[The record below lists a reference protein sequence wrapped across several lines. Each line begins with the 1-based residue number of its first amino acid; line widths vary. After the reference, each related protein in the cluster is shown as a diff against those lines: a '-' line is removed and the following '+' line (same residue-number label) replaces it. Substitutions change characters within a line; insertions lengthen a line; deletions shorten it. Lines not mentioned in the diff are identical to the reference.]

1 MSRAVIQPFEEY
13 QRARIIFV
21 QTVAALAGGKDNK
34 NVELL
39 KRLDAIR
46 LLGPLLTDPVISIKQ
61 YAALAIGTLAGADEE
76 IANQVVNDDGGHILS
91 LILKSLETSN
101 RFYKKT
107 ACRLLGK
114 LSKWKNLA
122 AKVVSGGV
130 IKFLVSCLEDCDG
143 EVKLFATSALQKICM
158 NGEDLAR
165 EVINEGAI
173 EPLSLCLQ
181 EPDIKLKRQAVLT
194 MSNIAK
200 HSETHTRRLCDEKDT
215 LGVILHYLQTKDTM
229 LRRQVLLCLSY
240 ISQNSSDKAAQIIN
254 SLNNQLLEENIG
266 GITKTNIYNIRSPE
280 DDMTP
285 VKKAD
290 PICQQNCLSLLYNI
304 AKHGAGHTNQV
315 CAKIKPE
322 TLIKFLETNQGSSR
336 NVGLQVISTLSQF
349 SKEQAEQFKRLGG
362 HKVLALCLYEEKPET
377 ISYACNAISY
387 MASYPNPD
395 ITNGLVEDLA
405 IGINDNVK
413 YYNIP
418 YRLLELCLNK
428 NLPPYLI
435 NNAREALENIIQ
447 NNTNLNALIPLLDRP
462 NYGGVDDVQFE
473 KILSLIVKRIHAL
486 LGEFKAYRRNLIENK
501 TLKKLIKLKS
511 KYKTL
516 EDDLKSFTD
525 YYSQEI
531 MNFYSDEYEQKIR
544 EQVIAS
550 LS

>member
-13 QRARIIFV
+13 QRARVIFV
-21 QTVAALAGGKDNK
+21 QTVAALAGGKDNR

-76 IANQVVNDDGGHILS
+76 IASQVVNDDNGHILN

-114 LSKWKNLA
+114 LSKWKSLA

-130 IKFLVSCLEDCDG
+130 ISFLVSCLEDCDG
-143 EVKLFATSALQKICM
+143 EVKLFAASALQKICM
-158 NGEDLAR
+158 NGDDLAM
-165 EVINEGAI
+165 EVINSGAI

-200 HSETHTRRLCDEKDT
+200 HSENHTRKLCEEKDT
-215 LGVILHYLQTKDTM
+215 LNVTLHYLQTKDTM

-240 ISQNSSDKAAQIIN
+240 ISQNCNDKAAQII
-254 SLNNQLLEENIG
+254 SQLNNQLLEENIAG
-266 GITKTNIYNIRSPE
+266 ASKANIYSIRSATDASP
-280 DDMTP
+280 TR
-285 VKKAD
+285 KAD

-304 AKHGAGHTNQV
+304 AKHGPGHTNQV
-315 CAKIKPE
+315 SAKIKCE
-322 TLIKFLETNQGSSR
+322 TLIRFLETNQGPAR
-336 NVGLQVISTLSQF
+336 NVGLQLISTLCQH
-349 SKEQAEQFKRLGG
+349 SKEQAEQIKRLGG
-362 HKVLALCLYEEKPET
+362 HKVLALCLYEQKPET
-377 ISYACNAISY
+377 ISYACNAINY
-387 MASYPNPD
+387 MAAYPNPD
-395 ITNGLVEDLA
+395 ITNGLVEDLP
-405 IGINDNVK
+405 IGINENVK

-428 NLPPYLI
+428 NLPQYLVT
-435 NNAREALENIIQ
+435 NARDALENIIR

-462 NYGGVDDVQFE
+462 NYGGVDDVQYE
-473 KILSLIVKRIHAL
+473 NILRIIVRRIHDL
-486 LGEFKAYRRNLIENK
+486 LAEYKSYKRTLIENK

-511 KYKTL
+511 KYKSL
-516 EDDLKSFTD
+516 EDDLKTFSDF
-525 YYSQEI
+525 YSQEI
-531 MNFYSDEYEQKIR
+531 MNYYSDEYEQKIR

>member
-13 QRARIIFV
+13 QRARVIFV
-21 QTVAALAGGKDNK
+21 QTVAALAGGKDNR

-76 IANQVVNDDGGHILS
+76 IASQVVNDDNGHILN

-114 LSKWKNLA
+114 LSKWKSLA

-130 IKFLVSCLEDCDG
+130 ITFLVSCLEDCDG
-143 EVKLFATSALQKICM
+143 EVKLFAASALQKICM

-165 EVINEGAI
+165 EVINAGAI

-200 HSETHTRRLCDEKDT
+200 HSDSHTRRLCEEKET
-215 LGVILHYLQTKDTM
+215 LGVILHYLQTKDTI
-229 LRRQVLLCLSY
+229 LSY
-240 ISQNSSDKAAQIIN
+240 IAQNSSDKAAQIIN
-254 SLNNQLLEENIG
+254 SLNNQLLEENIAG
-266 GITKTNIYNIRSPE
+266 ATKANIYSIRSVTENP
-280 DDMTP
+280 TR
-285 VKKAD
+285 KAD

-304 AKHGAGHTNQV
+304 AKHGSGHTNQV
-315 CAKIKPE
+315 SAKIKCE
-322 TLIKFLETNQGSSR
+322 TLIRFLETNQGPAR
-336 NVGLQVISTLSQF
+336 NVGLQLISTLAQY
-349 SKEQAEQFKRLGG
+349 SKEQAEQIKRLGG
-362 HKVLALCLYEEKPET
+362 HKVLALCLYEQKPET
-377 ISYACNAISY
+377 ISYTCNAINF

-395 ITNGLVEDLA
+395 ITNGLVEDLP
-405 IGINDNVK
+405 IGINENVK

-418 YRLLELCLNK
+418 YRLLELSLNK
-428 NLPPYLI
+428 NLPQYLV
-435 NNAREALENIIQ
+435 NNARDALENIIK
-447 NNTNLNALIPLLDRP
+447 NNTNLDALIPLLDRP
-462 NYGGVDDVQFE
+462 NYSGVDDAHYE
-473 KILSLIVKRIHAL
+473 KILCTIVKRIHDL
-486 LGEFKAYRRNLIENK
+486 LGDFKSYKRKLIENK

-511 KYKTL
+511 TYKSL
-516 EDDLKSFTD
+516 EEELKSFSD
-525 YYSQEI
+525 FYSQEI
-531 MNFYSDEYEQKIR
+531 MNYYSDEYEQKIR
-544 EQVIAS
+544 EQVINN

>member
-13 QRARIIFV
+13 QRSRIIFV
-21 QTVAALAGGKDNK
+21 QTVAALAGGKDNR

-76 IANQVVNDDGGHILS
+76 IASQVVNDDNGHILN

-114 LSKWKNLA
+114 LSKWKSLA

-130 IKFLVSCLEDCDG
+130 ITFLVSCLEDCDG
-143 EVKLFATSALQKICM
+143 EVKQFSANALQMICM

-165 EVINEGAI
+165 EVINAGAI

-200 HSETHTRRLCDEKDT
+200 HSEAHTRKLCDEKDT

-240 ISQNSSDKAAQIIN
+240 IAQNSSDKAAQIIN
-254 SLNNQLLEENIG
+254 SLNNQILEENIG
-266 GITKTNIYNIRSPE
+266 GSDKINTYNLPSNDMIQTKS
-280 DDMTP
+280 
-285 VKKAD
+285 AD
-290 PICQQNCLSLLYNI
+290 PICQQNALSLLYNI
-304 AKHGAGHTNQV
+304 AKHGAGHTSQV
-315 CAKIKPE
+315 SAKIKCE
-322 TLIKFLETNQGSSR
+322 TLIKFLEQNHGSSR
-336 NVGLQVISTLSQF
+336 NAGLQVLSTLAQF
-349 SKEQAEQFKRLGG
+349 SKEQAEQIKRLGG
-362 HKVLALCLYEEKPET
+362 HKVLALCLYESKPET
-377 ISYACNAISY
+377 ISYGCNAISY

-395 ITNGLVEDLA
+395 ITNGLVEDLP
-405 IGINDNVK
+405 IGVNDNVK

-428 NLPPYLI
+428 NLPQYLT
-435 NNAREALENIIQ
+435 NNAKEALENIIQ

-462 NYGGVDDVQFE
+462 NYGGVDDNQYE
-473 KILSLIVKRIHAL
+473 KILSLIVRRIHGL
-486 LGEFKAYRRNLIENK
+486 LGEYKSYKRTLIENK

-511 KYKTL
+511 TYKTL
-516 EDDLKSFTD
+516 EDDLKAFSD

-531 MNFYSDEYEQKIR
+531 MNYYSDEYEQKIK

>member
-1 MSRAVIQPFEEY
+1 MSRAVLQPFEEY
-13 QRARIIFV
+13 QRSRIIFV
-21 QTVAALAGGKDNK
+21 QTVAALAGGKDNP

-76 IANQVVNDDGGHILS
+76 IASQVVNDDNGQILN

-114 LSKWKNLA
+114 LSKWKALA
-122 AKVVSGGV
+122 GKVVSGGV
-130 IKFLVSCLEDCDG
+130 ITFLVSCLEDCDG
-143 EVKLFATSALQKICM
+143 EVKQFAANALQKICM

-165 EVINEGAI
+165 EVINAGAI

-200 HSETHTRRLCDEKDT
+200 HSESHTRKLCDEKDT

-240 ISQNSSDKAAQIIN
+240 IAQNSSDKAAQIIN
-254 SLNNQLLEENIG
+254 SLNNQLLEENIAG
-266 GITKTNIYNIRSPE
+266 SSKTNMYNIRTNDPIQTKS
-280 DDMTP
+280 
-285 VKKAD
+285 AD

-304 AKHGAGHTNQV
+304 AKHGAGHTSQV
-315 CAKIKPE
+315 SANIKCE
-322 TLIKFLETNQGSSR
+322 TLIKFLEQNFGSAR
-336 NVGLQVISTLSQF
+336 NAGLQVIATLAQF
-349 SKEQAEQFKRLGG
+349 SKEQAEQIKRLSG
-362 HKVLALCLYEEKPET
+362 HKVLALWLYEQRPET
-377 ISYACNAISY
+377 ISYACNAISF

-405 IGINDNVK
+405 IGVNDNIK

-428 NLPPYLI
+428 NLPNYLV

-462 NYGGVDDVQFE
+462 NYGGVDDVAYE
-473 KILSLIVKRIHAL
+473 KILSLIVRRIHGL
-486 LGEFKAYRRNLIENK
+486 LGEYKSYKRTLIENK

-511 KYKTL
+511 TYKSL
-516 EDDLKSFTD
+516 EDDLKAFSD

-531 MNFYSDEYEQKIR
+531 MNYYSDEYEQKIR

>member
-13 QRARIIFV
+13 QRSRIIFV
-21 QTVAALAGGKDNK
+21 QTIAALAGGKDNR

-76 IANQVVNDDGGHILS
+76 IASQVVNDDNGHILN

-114 LSKWKNLA
+114 LSKWKSLA

-130 IKFLVSCLEDCDG
+130 INFLVSCLEDCDG
-143 EVKLFATSALQKICM
+143 EVKQFAANALQKICM

-165 EVINEGAI
+165 EVINAGAI

-200 HSETHTRRLCDEKDT
+200 HSENHTRKLCDEKET
-215 LGVILHYLQTKDTM
+215 LNVILHYLQTKDTM

-240 ISQNSSDKAAQIIN
+240 IAQNSSDKAAQIIN
-254 SLNNQLLEENIG
+254 SLNNQLLEENIAG
-266 GITKTNIYNIRSPE
+266 SSKMNIYNLQNTTGIQ
-280 DDMTP
+280 T
-285 VKKAD
+285 KTAD

-304 AKHGAGHTNQV
+304 AKHGAGHTSQV
-315 CAKIKPE
+315 SAKIKCE
-322 TLIKFLETNQGSSR
+322 TLIKFLENNQGSSR
-336 NVGLQVISTLSQF
+336 NAGLQVISTLAQF
-349 SKEQAEQFKRLGG
+349 SKEQAEQIKRLGG
-362 HKVLALCLYEEKPET
+362 HKVLALCLYEQKPET

-405 IGINDNVK
+405 IGVNDNIK

-428 NLPPYLI
+428 NLPNYLI

-462 NYGGVDDVQFE
+462 NYGGVDDVQYE
-473 KILSLIVKRIHAL
+473 KILSLIVRRIHGL
-486 LGEFKAYRRNLIENK
+486 LGEYKSYKRTLIENK

-511 KYKTL
+511 TYKSL
-516 EDDLKSFTD
+516 EDDLKSFSD

-531 MNFYSDEYEQKIR
+531 MNYYSDEYEQKIR

>member
-13 QRARIIFV
+13 QRARVIFV
-21 QTVAALAGGKDNK
+21 QTVAALAGGKDNR

-76 IANQVVNDDGGHILS
+76 IASQVVNDDNGHILN

-114 LSKWKNLA
+114 LSKWKSLA

-130 IKFLVSCLEDCDG
+130 ITFLVSCLEDCDG
-143 EVKLFATSALQKICM
+143 EVKLFAASALQKICM

-165 EVINEGAI
+165 EVINAGAI

-200 HSETHTRRLCDEKDT
+200 HSDSHTRRLCEEKET

-240 ISQNSSDKAAQIIN
+240 IAQNSSDKAAQIIN
-254 SLNNQLLEENIG
+254 SLNNQLLEENIAG
-266 GITKTNIYNIRSPE
+266 ATKANIYSIRSAT
-280 DDMTP
+280 DTSP
-285 VKKAD
+285 VRRAD

-304 AKHGAGHTNQV
+304 AKHGSGHTNQV
-315 CAKIKPE
+315 SAKIKCE
-322 TLIKFLETNQGSSR
+322 TLIRFLETNQGPAR
-336 NVGLQVISTLSQF
+336 NVGLQLISTLAQY
-349 SKEQAEQFKRLGG
+349 SKEQAEQIKRLGG
-362 HKVLALCLYEEKPET
+362 HKVLALCLYEQKPET
-377 ISYACNAISY
+377 ISYACNAINF

-395 ITNGLVEDLA
+395 ITNGLVEDLP
-405 IGINDNVK
+405 IGINENVK

-418 YRLLELCLNK
+418 YRLLELSLNK
-428 NLPPYLI
+428 NLPQYLV
-435 NNAREALENIIQ
+435 NNARDALENIIK
-447 NNTNLNALIPLLDRP
+447 NNTNLDALIPLLDRP
-462 NYGGVDDVQFE
+462 NYSGVDDSHYE
-473 KILSLIVKRIHAL
+473 KILCTIVKRIHDL
-486 LGEFKAYRRNLIENK
+486 LGDFKSYKRKLIENK
-501 TLKKLIKLKS
+501 TLRKLIKLKS
-511 KYKTL
+511 TYKSL
-516 EDDLKSFTD
+516 EEELKTFSD
-525 YYSQEI
+525 VYSQEI
-531 MNFYSDEYEQKIR
+531 MNYYSDEYEQKIR
-544 EQVIAS
+544 EQVINN